1 MKFIHIADLHLGK
14 RMNDINLLED
24 QIYALNQ
31 VVETAKSEKADAV
44 IIAGDIYQQSS
55 PKSEAMTA
63 FNDFVCALA
72 NEGIKVFAISGNHDS
87 DQRVS
92 YFSSLVRSS
101 GIYIS
106 EKFEGT
112 LQQYTFSDKYGEVVI
127 SLLPFIRPINVR
139 KCYPDEKIESY
150 QDALAAV
157 ISHSDIDTKKR
168 NILICHQFIT
178 GAQMSES
185 EEKTLGG
192 LDNIDAC
199 VFDDFDYVALGH
211 IHKPQ
216 SMTKKTIRYSGSLLK
231 YSLSE
236 ANQKKSIS
244 IITIGKKGDVK
255 IKEKELK
262 FLHDVREIRGKI
274 EEVMAMPYSEDY
286 VRVTVTDEV
295 VPPDAK
301 ISISTV
307 FPNMMKYAI
316 DNSKTKIDIDILAKA
331 DMEHKSVTDM
341 FIDFFRLQ
349 NNDVEPDKE
358 YLEIFDE
365 VLCSVE
371 GDKYEAN

>member
-1 MKFIHIADLHLGK
+1 MEID
-14 RMNDINLLED
+14 R
-24 QIYALNQ
+24 
-31 VVETAKSEKADAV
+31 ETEIEADAV